1 MLLKMKSKS
10 RLSSVTLE
18 KGQIWR
24 LEDSHIQ
31 IVEIG
36 KNLTHY
42 KRFNSLKQKGVPTKL
57 ERTRA
62 VEEYLKAQRATLV
75 SK

>member
-1 MLLKMKSKS
+1 MMLKMKSKN
-10 RLSSVTLE
+10 RVAAVTLE

-42 KRFNSLKQKGVPTKL
+42 KRYNNLKQKGVPTKL

-62 VEEYLKAQRATLV
+62 VEQYLKSQRATLV
-75 SK
+75 TK

>member
-1 MLLKMKSKS
+1 MVIKMKSKNRVS
-10 RLSSVTLE
+10 AVTLQ

-42 KRFNSLKQKGVPTKL
+42 KRFNNLKQKGVPTKL

-75 SK
+75 NG